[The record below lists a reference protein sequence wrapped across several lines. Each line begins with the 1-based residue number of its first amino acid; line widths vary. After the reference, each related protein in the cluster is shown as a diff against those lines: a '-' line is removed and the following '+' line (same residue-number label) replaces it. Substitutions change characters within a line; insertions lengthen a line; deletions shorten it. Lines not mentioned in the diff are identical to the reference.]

1 MRNNIIFY
9 SCIFV
14 LFLVLC
20 TELLSLF
27 NPINRF
33 NIIVVWLSSFII
45 FIYILKK
52 KNYYKC

>member
-9 SCIFV
+9 TCIFV

-27 NPINRF
+27 NSINRF
-33 NIIVVWLSSFII
+33 NIIIVWLSSFTI

-52 KNYYKC
+52 KIFSF